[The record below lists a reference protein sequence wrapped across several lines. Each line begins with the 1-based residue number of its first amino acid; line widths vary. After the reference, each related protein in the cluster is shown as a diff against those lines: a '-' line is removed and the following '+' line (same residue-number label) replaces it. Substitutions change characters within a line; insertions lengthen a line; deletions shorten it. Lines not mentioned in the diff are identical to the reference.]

1 MVRLAAMVYVL
12 AATVLAGVAVTAL
25 LTMNMMERWQI
36 ASAAIG
42 GALVALPVAWIVGK
56 QIYLNIAPKR

>member
-1 MVRLAAMVYVL
+1 MFRLAAMVYVL

-25 LTMNMMERWQI
+25 LSMKMMEGWQI

-42 GALVALPVAWIVGK
+42 GAVVALPVAWIVGK
-56 QIYLNIAPKR
+56 QIYTSIAPRH